1 MEFPREIKMSRVQIK
16 ETRPL
21 WGKVIRVG
29 DKTPTA
35 QVEVPGH
42 GLVTVD
48 LDSEELARRL
58 AERLYEF
65 VRLEGDLTTNEIT
78 RFKARDFKSF
88 EPFRKSESLARL
100 SKRLGKHFA
109 GIEDVVRYVE
119 ELRGGE

>member
-1 MEFPREIKMSRVQIK
+1 MSRVQIK

-21 WGKVIRVG
+21 WGKVIRIG
-29 DKTPTA
+29 GKTPTA

-65 VRLEGDLTTNEIT
+65 VRLEGDLTRDFTTNEIT

-88 EPFRKSESLARL
+88 EPFKKSESLARL